1 MAPTSDG
8 QGRVASSSIVP
19 WRVRAFV
26 SEHFPLLY
34 HFASHI
40 GKPANSPEYWDK
52 SLAETWDDE
61 SRMWPTKNKLIESL
75 TAASERILDVGCG
88 TGSILRHLLTAGYKN
103 LHGFELSKYAVDRLS
118 REGITMHYGTLPAID
133 LPESEFDVV
142 IASQILEHIIRRH
155 TFAKNIRRVLR
166 PGGRAFIFVPD
177 NCLGP
182 IDEGDH
188 VIKYNRDS
196 LHTFL
201 RGYFDVQHIESMR
214 DANHGIP
221 VLFAV
226 VLKPGLS
233 SDG

>member
-1 MAPTSDG
+1 MAPPPDG
-8 QGRVASSSIVP
+8 QDRVARPSIVP

-34 HFASHI
+34 HFASHA

-61 SRMWPTKNKLIESL
+61 SRTWPTKNKLIESL

-88 TGSILRHLLTAGYKN
+88 TGSILRHLLQAGYKD
-103 LHGFELSKYAVDRLS
+103 LHGFELSKYAVERLS
-118 REGITMHYGTLPAID
+118 REGITMHHGTLPTID

-155 TFAKNIRRVLR
+155 KFVKSIRRVLR

-182 IDEGDH
+182 IDEDNH

-196 LHTFL
+196 LRTFL
-201 RGYFDVQHIESMR
+201 QGHFDVLRIESVR

-221 VLFAV
+221 VLFAS
-226 VLKPGLS
+226 VLKPRLS
-233 SDG
+233 SDV